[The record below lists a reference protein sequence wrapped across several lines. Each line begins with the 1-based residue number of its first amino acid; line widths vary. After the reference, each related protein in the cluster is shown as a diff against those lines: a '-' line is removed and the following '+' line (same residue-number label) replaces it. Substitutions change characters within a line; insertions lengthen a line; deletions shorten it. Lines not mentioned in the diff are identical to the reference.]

1 MFETLKAMFSREPKA
16 VRGVHCDKC
25 GADLSSANPYAAVCP
40 VCGQPLS
47 VDTMTALMERKN
59 LAALRKAAI

>member
-1 MFETLKAMFSREPKA
+1 MFETLRAMLSREPKA
-16 VRGVHCDKC
+16 VRGVCCDKC
-25 GADLSSANPYAAVCP
+25 GADLSSANPHAVFCP
-40 VCGQPLS
+40 VCGQQLS